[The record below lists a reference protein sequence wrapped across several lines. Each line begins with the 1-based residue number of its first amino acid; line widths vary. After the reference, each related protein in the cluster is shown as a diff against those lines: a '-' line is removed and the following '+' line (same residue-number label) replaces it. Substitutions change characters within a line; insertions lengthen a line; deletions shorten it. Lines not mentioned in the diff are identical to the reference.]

1 MKNRFI
7 PALKNRFIRHF
18 MSFEEIIKM
27 DKIRFKQ
34 AQSLLLESGKS
45 KKGTEKLKN
54 PREGTLD
61 PVAYAEIINQVIGT
75 EEFVYS
81 SRPTHKLLQE
91 DAKEFC
97 SNLIDIRNKIDDIL
111 AEFGVL
117 EKKNIE
123 EEVKRLS
130 EKFIILTSK
139 GNFKKIITRWGVE
152 AQRIVVAGVPL
163 ETEDMRVLNPKIPE
177 TALEPVKKKISHVK
191 NDIIRKMD
199 QFDTQEMLVVV
210 ENDKSG
216 EIMAKRA
223 ENLYGARVMI
233 RDSLKNTSIL
243 EFRKALEKEYNP

>member
-1 MKNRFI
+1 
-7 PALKNRFIRHF
+7 
-18 MSFEEIIKM
+18 M

-34 AQSLLLESGKS
+34 AQSLLLESGQSQKS
-45 KKGTEKLKN
+45 IEKLKN
-54 PREGTLD
+54 PHGGTLN
-61 PVAYAEIINQVIGT
+61 PGAYAEIIKKVIET

-91 DAKEFC
+91 DAEEFC
-97 SNLIDIRNKIDDIL
+97 RNLIEIRNKIDDIL

-117 EKKNIE
+117 EKKNME
-123 EEVKRLS
+123 DEVKRLS

-163 ETEDMRVLNPKIPE
+163 EAEDMRILNPKIPE
-177 TALEPVKKKISHVK
+177 TALEPIKKKISHVK
-191 NDIIRKMD
+191 NDIIRKME
-199 QFDTQEMLVVV
+199 QFDTQQILVVV

-216 EIMAKRA
+216 KILAKRA

-233 RDSLKNTSIL
+233 RDSLKDTPIL
-243 EFRKALEKEYNP
+243 EFRKSLEK